1 MNSHATYGFLQ
12 GISANVQS
20 ERYSLTNSEVLIG
33 RGTVCQIQ
41 LKDPKVSRQH
51 ARLRFHQGVV
61 SIEDLNSAHGT
72 LVNGVRV
79 TSVQLTGGEE
89 LTLGDTRFRFEPVP
103 VVVPAAQRIAP
114 PPIPQAPIAQV
125 SQPAIPQL
133 MPEAPTSRRWL
144 LFLVGL
150 GIPFV
155 LGIIGV
161 AALFTLGVFDD
172 PDELPDFRQA
182 EPRFIEPTVEEESS
196 VPPDTAPFTL
206 RPYNAATDISLQ
218 LQGDLAVYYE
228 EGTDS
233 GYLHEIPLVL
243 GQEVILEFFYC
254 GTSEEI
260 LDEIS
265 GSITVSFEINGEV
278 IPDDNLHTE
287 KTMVRET
294 RACYISRAV
303 FQGMIPGEH
312 VYIQTMNVTEQI
324 NDGWETWGPEELVS
338 RILIRVE

>member
-1 MNSHATYGFLQ
+1 MNPARVYGYLQ
-12 GISANVQS
+12 GVSTRVQN
-20 ERYSLTNSEVLIG
+20 ERYNLASGEVLIG
-33 RGTVCQIQ
+33 RGSACQIQ

-51 ARLRFHQGVV
+51 ARLRFHQGVI

-89 LTLGDTRFRFEPVP
+89 LTLGDTRFRFEPIP
-103 VVVPAAQRIAP
+103 VAAPAAQPIAP
-114 PPIPQAPIAQV
+114 PPIPQAPVAYV
-125 SQPAIPQL
+125 PQPAVPQVL
-133 MPEAPTSRRWL
+133 PKTPKSRRWL

-150 GIPFV
+150 GIPIIFG
-155 LGIIGV
+155 LIGV
-161 AALFTLGVFDD
+161 AGLFALGVFDD

-182 EPRFIEPTVEEESS
+182 EPTVEEASIET
-196 VPPDTAPFTL
+196 PATAPFTL
-206 RPYNAATDISLQ
+206 RPYDAATDSSLP
-218 LQGDLAVYYE
+218 LQSNLAIYDD

-233 GYLHEIPLVL
+233 GFLYEIPLVV
-243 GQEVILEFFYC
+243 GQEVILDYFYC

-265 GSITVSFEINGEV
+265 GSITVSFELNGELMS
-278 IPDDNLHTE
+278 DNSLHIE

-294 RACYISRAV
+294 RACYIYSTV